1 MSESVERRAITGTG
15 NKVGLA
21 LTWLPGLLEPVMR
34 VVQRALGVAKMPW
47 VFLGPN
53 LLIFGTFTF
62 LPIVINFYY
71 AFTGGVNLFPSE
83 RPFTGMENL
92 EILFECRNY
101 LDPSSCR
108 KDIFWQALF
117 NTSKFAVLQV

>member
-15 NKVGLA
+15 NKVGRA

-53 LLIFGTFTF
+53 LLAT
-62 LPIVINFYY
+62 
-71 AFTGGVNLFPSE
+71 
-83 RPFTGMENL
+83 
-92 EILFECRNY
+92 ILFEKFGQHQPLNRQSERY
-101 LDPSSCR
+101 GREGIDLSATLR
-108 KDIFWQALF
+108 GWQPAGDARDDREPQAGVGMASGHDAG
-117 NTSKFAVLQV
+117 TDSPVMGA